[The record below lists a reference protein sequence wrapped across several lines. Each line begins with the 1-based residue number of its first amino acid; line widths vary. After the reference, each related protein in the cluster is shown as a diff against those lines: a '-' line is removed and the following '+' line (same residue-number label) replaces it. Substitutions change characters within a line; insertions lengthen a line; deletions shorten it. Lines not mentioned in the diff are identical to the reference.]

1 MAEGIMG
8 LIDSMPDEGPPAD
21 AGDTSSPNFGQGMSI
36 PQMYEIL
43 MPLARRLA
51 EQTGEDVQSIL
62 QEMVTDPTAIG
73 RAKSMLGMD
82 ETTPFP
88 NNIREPMTLKPGEV
102 LMNSDGE
109 VLGQKPQERTMVLKP
124 GQVVVDAA
132 GNVIAQEE
140 QSLVTLKPGELVVDS
155 SGRVISD
162 APQGPPPEA
171 GISPPP
177 TKPTMSER
185 LLDEMSLKEMS
196 SILPAAAG
204 SKIMREKFPTRNSLI
219 DFLLRTTGASI
230 GSRLG

>member
-62 QEMVTDPTAIG
+62 QEMITDPTAIG

-88 NNIREPMTLKPGEV
+88 NNIREPMPSEMLMPGKAIQGIPRD
-102 LMNSDGE
+102 LFDS
-109 VLGQKPQERTMVLKP
+109 LST
-124 GQVVVDAA
+124 
-132 GNVIAQEE
+132 E
-140 QSLVTLKPGELVVDS
+140 Q
-155 SGRVISD
+155 
-162 APQGPPPEA
+162 Q
-171 GISPPP
+171 
-177 TKPTMSER
+177 
-185 LLDEMSLKEMS
+185 
-196 SILPAAAG
+196 
-204 SKIMREKFPTRNSLI
+204 
-219 DFLLRTTGASI
+219 ASI
-230 GSRLG
+230 